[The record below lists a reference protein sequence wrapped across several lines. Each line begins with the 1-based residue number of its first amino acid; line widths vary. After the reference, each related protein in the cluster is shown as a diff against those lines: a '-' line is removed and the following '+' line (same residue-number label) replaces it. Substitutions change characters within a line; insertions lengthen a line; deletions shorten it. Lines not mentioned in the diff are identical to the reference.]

1 MKSLVENYVLSSQ
14 SLLFYIIYYTNHQSL
29 IDNDIDSTSIDTKMQ
44 LCPCFS
50 AYFCTKYLKGTFLNV
65 KTRT

>member
-44 LCPCFS
+44 
-50 AYFCTKYLKGTFLNV
+50 
-65 KTRT
+65 